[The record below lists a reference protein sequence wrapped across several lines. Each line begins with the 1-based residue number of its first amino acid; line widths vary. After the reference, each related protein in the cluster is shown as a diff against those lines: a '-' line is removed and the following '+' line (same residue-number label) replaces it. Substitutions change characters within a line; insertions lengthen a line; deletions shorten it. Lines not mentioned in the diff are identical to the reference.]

1 MAHGHR
7 NENLE
12 ILQNQMQGSFPIK
25 KPGYFRVI
33 KIEYSARLVLLSC
46 VIGAYF
52 VSCLM
57 ARRLASGDEIAESR
71 VFIVATLILFGAH
84 EGMRGKVKS
93 ARLLAGRHAIP
104 LLIGSLD
111 FIFTGARAELQ
122 SSNAGIQNGITTAP
136 NASSEVH
143 GNASLKAVALFIFVV
158 VTTIGVAVAG
168 SWMVNL
174 LVSPFRKTPTAA
186 PAIPAIPAADQAL
199 PIFPVVQGDD
209 MNDVLARAPVA
220 TRLNSP
226 LSWL

>member
-12 ILQNQMQGSFPIK
+12 ILQNQGSFPIK

-33 KIEYSARLVLLSC
+33 NIEYSARLVLLSC

-122 SSNAGIQNGITTAP
+122 SSNAGIQNGITTVP

-143 GNASLKAVALFIFVV
+143 GNASLKAVAVFILVV

-168 SWMVNL
+168 CWMVNL
-174 LVSPFRKTPTAA
+174 LSPFRTTPVAA
-186 PAIPAIPAADQAL
+186 PAIQAIPAAVQAL
-199 PIFPVVQGDD
+199 PVIPFVQGDD
-209 MNDVLARAPVA
+209 MDDVLARAPVA